1 MRTQM
6 QKHTAAHVQTP
17 VSQQN
22 KKHLFWSLRELK
34 NNFNI
39 WSLRGRR
46 PLLDGMGTT
55 PTICHS
61 SHSISVIHQI
71 RNPNFTWNSGRLDSR
86 TLCLWWPGNLDP
98 WTRIPT
104 KTLSGQPWDWT
115 RDLPPKKRTQDSSY
129 SLQFIWDQASKLGHF
144 HFCVAE
150 SSHRFFLSFDIIIKV
165 IKQAQKYKR
174 SSLIQCVASKTLH
187 SPPVSSILTLSCAS
201 SLLWGCACAPKT
213 TFRHSV
219 RTGLCGRAWRRS
231 LDGVVMAWE
240 FWGPIL
246 VSETQ

>member
-1 MRTQM
+1 MVWVLP
-6 QKHTAAHVQTP
+6 HNL
-17 VSQQN
+17 SQQPFHQCHTPDQ
-22 KKHLFWSLRELK
+22 KSKFYLELWKTGFKDPLLVMTWKSWSLNTHSNQNLK
-34 NNFNI
+34 
-39 WSLRGRR
+39 WAALG
-46 PLLDGMGTT
+46 L
-55 PTICHS
+55 
-61 SHSISVIHQI
+61 
-71 RNPNFTWNSGRLDSR
+71 NP
-86 TLCLWWPGNLDP
+86 WPP
-98 WTRIPT
+98 
-104 KTLSGQPWDWT
+104 
-115 RDLPPKKRTQDSSY
+115 PPKKHTQDSSY
-129 SLQFIWDQASKLGHF
+129 SLQFIWNQASKLGHF
-144 HFCVAE
+144 HFCVTIL
-150 SSHRFFLSFDIIIKV
+150 SHRFFLSFDIIIKV

-201 SLLWGCACAPKT
+201 SLLWGCARAPKT